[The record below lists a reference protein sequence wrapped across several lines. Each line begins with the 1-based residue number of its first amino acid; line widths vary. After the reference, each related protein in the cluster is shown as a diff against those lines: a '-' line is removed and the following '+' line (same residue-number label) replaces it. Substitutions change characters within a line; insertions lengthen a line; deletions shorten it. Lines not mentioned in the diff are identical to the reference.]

1 VAGHEEHRERVVLV
15 GDERR
20 RRLLRR
26 PALALPPGPLAPVS
40 VDQPPFGRL
49 EQPAVRLL
57 GNSVSGPALGRGDQR
72 LLDCV
77 LRAVEVAE
85 AAGERAEDL
94 RRKLAQQVLDSGR
107 DVQRSPPAVCR

>member
-1 VAGHEEHRERVVLV
+1 M
-15 GDERR
+15 
-20 RRLLRR
+20 
-26 PALALPPGPLAPVS
+26 
-40 VDQPPFGRL
+40 
-49 EQPAVRLL
+49 RLL
-57 GNSVSGPALGRGDQR
+57 GNPVSRPAFGGGDEC

-94 RRKLAQQVLDSGR
+94 RRKLAQQVLDSGL